1 MSSET
6 FKYENPEVYHYGK
19 KEGKFNTNFFDIPSL
34 FSGDDMAT
42 LNERETENIVREHFR
57 KAKKQYSAVLIE
69 EQRTKNPRI
78 EKLLK
83 TASKQGKGAGKP
95 EFIITFN
102 QENDLII
109 LIECK
114 ADVKKHESKDRDKPK
129 EYAVDGVL
137 LYASYLSKDYNVIAI
152 AVSGQTKKEL
162 KVSTFVFLQGIVN
175 YRGIKGNSL
184 LSFNDYIKVYKTNP
198 DKEKRDVSKLM
209 KYSKKLHNDLRDVS
223 KLSEPEKPLLVSA
236 ILIALENESF
246 VSSYSKKNN
255 ASELAKLLVG
265 TVKEVLEY
273 AKLPEPKLRH
283 IIQPYNFIEVHPE
296 LTRDEYRGKPAKIL
310 FELIKEIEA
319 NVKPFLKDYPQHD
332 VIGQFYGEFL
342 RYTGGDKKGLGIVL
356 TPRHITELFVE
367 IADVKKDDVVYDNC
381 CGTGGFLISAMK
393 KMVDDANGDGRIIN
407 AIKQNRLVGVEPQS
421 MMYALGCANMILR
434 GDGKANLYKEDS
446 SAMIDTISQNHK
458 CTVGFL
464 NPPYSQKGE
473 GLNELDFVLE
483 NLECLQKNSICVAI
497 VPMNCATAPSPQ
509 KEELLKNHTLEAVM
523 SMPND
528 LFYPV
533 GIITCIMVLRAKV
546 PHNPSRETWFG
557 YWKDDGFVKTKH
569 EGRIDIKHIWE
580 KIKETWIDNY
590 RNRKQIAGSS
600 VLHKVTANDEWCA
613 EAYMETDYKT
623 LKQEDFEKEVKKYVL
638 FKVINDE

>member
-198 DKEKRDVSKLM
+198 ERK
-209 KYSKKLHNDLRDVS
+209 
-223 KLSEPEKPLLVSA
+223 
-236 ILIALENESF
+236 I
-246 VSSYSKKNN
+246 
-255 ASELAKLLVG
+255 
-265 TVKEVLEY
+265 Y
-273 AKLPEPKLRH
+273 AGSP
-283 IIQPYNFIEVHPE
+283 
-296 LTRDEYRGKPAKIL
+296 
-310 FELIKEIEA
+310 
-319 NVKPFLKDYPQHD
+319 
-332 VIGQFYGEFL
+332 
-342 RYTGGDKKGLGIVL
+342 DKKGRFQIDEV
-356 TPRHITELFVE
+356 F
-367 IADVKKDDVVYDNC
+367 
-381 CGTGGFLISAMK
+381 
-393 KMVDDANGDGRIIN
+393 
-407 AIKQNRLVGVEPQS
+407 
-421 MMYALGCANMILR
+421 
-434 GDGKANLYKEDS
+434 KEAS
-446 SAMIDTISQNHK
+446 
-458 CTVGFL
+458 
-464 NPPYSQKGE
+464 
-473 GLNELDFVLE
+473 
-483 NLECLQKNSICVAI
+483 
-497 VPMNCATAPSPQ
+497 
-509 KEELLKNHTLEAVM
+509 
-523 SMPND
+523 
-528 LFYPV
+528 
-533 GIITCIMVLRAKV
+533 
-546 PHNPSRETWFG
+546 
-557 YWKDDGFVKTKH
+557 
-569 EGRIDIKHIWE
+569 
-580 KIKETWIDNY
+580 
-590 RNRKQIAGSS
+590 
-600 VLHKVTANDEWCA
+600 
-613 EAYMETDYKT
+613 
-623 LKQEDFEKEVKKYVL
+623 
-638 FKVINDE
+638 